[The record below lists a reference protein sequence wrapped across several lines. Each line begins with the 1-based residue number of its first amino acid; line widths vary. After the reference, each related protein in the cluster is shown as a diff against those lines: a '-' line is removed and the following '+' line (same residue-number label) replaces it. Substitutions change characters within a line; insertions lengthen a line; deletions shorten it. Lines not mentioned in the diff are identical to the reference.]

1 MVLVS
6 ISLVGLLINLR
17 LPADLFKTSRAARE
31 KKQFQKHIREEIR
44 KLDPHH
50 AMLTSDGQRIAI
62 KYFDSHCEGKTW
74 RRSFIAL
81 NVWVNVLKVFFSLS
95 PEPSVILIPN
105 FLGSLVV
112 LLDLHRAPATTD
124 KRVNLL
130 LKYQMVIPVFSAF
143 LGLRVTENNDGP
155 WVEVWALVVLLLI
168 EPASVLH
175 YWYVSWHERMFV
187 ALGAF
192 VTREKHSNVP
202 PTHVEGGDG
211 GKADDKGVLH
221 RARSAIG
228 CGDDGEGGEKLGA
241 WLARQLK
248 LHEADALP
256 PVRDLRLQQEHGVN
270 WEHLKQLVQSCG
282 EEVPASKLGKIS
294 LRIEAF
300 FLKCCGKVGRRTHR
314 RLRNAQDGRD
324 HAREALGAAAGPRS
338 VSPPASAAP
347 AWARTARRRRRG
359 HPPRHASPPRRP
371 RPRLRA

>member
-1 MVLVS
+1 
-6 ISLVGLLINLR
+6 
-17 LPADLFKTSRAARE
+17 
-31 KKQFQKHIREEIR
+31 
-44 KLDPHH
+44 
-50 AMLTSDGQRIAI
+50 
-62 KYFDSHCEGKTW
+62 
-74 RRSFIAL
+74 
-81 NVWVNVLKVFFSLS
+81 
-95 PEPSVILIPN
+95 
-105 FLGSLVV
+105 
-112 LLDLHRAPATTD
+112 
-124 KRVNLL
+124 
-130 LKYQMVIPVFSAF
+130 
-143 LGLRVTENNDGP
+143 
-155 WVEVWALVVLLLI
+155 
-168 EPASVLH
+168 
-175 YWYVSWHERMFV
+175 MFV

-192 VTREKHSNVP
+192 VTREKHANVP

-324 HAREALGAAAGPRS
+324 HAREALGAAAGL
-338 VSPPASAAP
+338 AP
-347 AWARTARRRRRG
+347 
-359 HPPRHASPPRRP
+359 
-371 RPRLRA
+371 

>member
-62 KYFDSHCEGKTW
+62 KHFDSYYEGKTW

-105 FLGSLVV
+105 FLGSLLV

-143 LGLRVTENNDGP
+143 LGLCVTENNDGP

-175 YWYVSWHERMFV
+175 YWYVFEVR
-187 ALGAF
+187 L
-192 VTREKHSNVP
+192 
-202 PTHVEGGDG
+202 
-211 GKADDKGVLH
+211 
-221 RARSAIG
+221 
-228 CGDDGEGGEKLGA
+228 
-241 WLARQLK
+241 LA
-248 LHEADALP
+248 
-256 PVRDLRLQQEHGVN
+256 
-270 WEHLKQLVQSCG
+270 
-282 EEVPASKLGKIS
+282 
-294 LRIEAF
+294 
-300 FLKCCGKVGRRTHR
+300 
-314 RLRNAQDGRD
+314 
-324 HAREALGAAAGPRS
+324 
-338 VSPPASAAP
+338 
-347 AWARTARRRRRG
+347 
-359 HPPRHASPPRRP
+359 
-371 RPRLRA
+371 